1 MLAATYLA
9 HRPPRRLRRAVL
21 AYMKAHP
28 RVMHSR
34 AGEQVLIRW
43 AREDLIFDAGDEDT
57 LVNGPL
63 PMPAVRT
70 GAGIDEGI
78 PLKPSPRP
86 MLPNNYGS
94 A

>member
-1 MLAATYLA
+1 MLATYLA
-9 HRPPRRLRRAVL
+9 QRPPRRLRRLVL

-28 RVMHSR
+28 RLMHSR
-34 AGEQVLIRW
+34 AGEQVLMRW

-57 LVNGPL
+57 LVHGP
-63 PMPAVRT
+63 PPGVRA

-86 MLPNNYGS
+86 MVPNNYGS